1 MRCHGI
7 WFYSVQ
13 TATNEGSNR
22 TGHGER
28 LKSTEEELLLYKFIS
43 IVPREE
49 GGAFRKVKE
58 KVRFLTGWHKR
69 PGAGG
74 H

>member
-1 MRCHGI
+1 MVYGFTLYRQRQMRG
-7 WFYSVQ
+7 VK
-13 TATNEGSNR
+13 
-22 TGHGER
+22 GHGER
-28 LKSTEEELLLYKFIS
+28 LKSTEEELLLLKFIS